1 MNLKEKIIKSRIARL
16 NPGSEDSLIRRL
28 EGELS
33 RPPVAVPPVEA
44 IPGVTE
50 TPPGKEKRRPLT
62 EADVEDFRAL
72 NVEVHIRSKKHGDIF
87 IVPKRTGA
95 PRFEILPEEVR
106 MLSLAGAT
114 FDAKVAE
121 VRRNV
126 PA

>member
-1 MNLKEKIIKSRIARL
+1 MNLKEKIIKSKISRL
-16 NPGSEDSLIRRL
+16 SPGSEDSLIRRL

-33 RPPVAVPPVEA
+33 RPPVVVPPVE
-44 IPGVTE
+44 VTPKVIE
-50 TPPGKEKRRPLT
+50 TPPGKVKRRPLT

-72 NVEVHIRSKKHGDIF
+72 NVAVHIRSKKHGDIF
-87 IVPKRTGA
+87 IVPERTGA

-106 MLSLAGAT
+106 MLSLAGVA

-121 VRRNV
+121 VRYNV

>member
-1 MNLKEKIIKSRIARL
+1 MSLKEKIIKSKISRL
-16 NPGSEDSLIRRL
+16 SPGSEDALIQRL

-33 RPPVAVPPVEA
+33 RPVVAVPPVAA
-44 IPGVTE
+44 IPEITE
-50 TPPGKEKRRPLT
+50 TPPGKEQRRPLT
-62 EADVEDFRAL
+62 EADDEDFRAL

-87 IVPKRTGA
+87 IVPERTGA

-106 MLSLAGAT
+106 MLSLAGAA

>member
-1 MNLKEKIIKSRIARL
+1 MNLKEKIIKAKISRLR
-16 NPGSEDSLIRRL
+16 PGSEDSLIRRL

-33 RPPVAVPPVEA
+33 RPPVAIPSVE
-44 IPGVTE
+44 VTPKVIE

-62 EADVEDFRAL
+62 EADVEDFRSL
-72 NVEVHIRSKKHGDIF
+72 NVAVHIRSKKYGDIF
-87 IVPKRTGA
+87 IVPERTGA

-121 VRRNV
+121 VRYNV